1 MDWPAPVCVLHRFHC
16 RISITVYLSVLYLIL
31 LLQLAKVGSSVKWT
45 KGTTDEE
52 NHGVIVTTVTDSQA
66 NIININTRQSHSVC
80 TI

>member
-1 MDWPAPVCVLHRFHC
+1 M
-16 RISITVYLSVLYLIL
+16 
-31 LLQLAKVGSSVKWT
+31 AKVGSSVKWA